1 MYYTTPETIAEGTF
15 SCNAPWIK
23 QEDLTSAERKVES
36 GLKPEEGV
44 EKKAVE
50 GGDVKPEGGTKPAEA
65 AV

>member
-23 QEDLTSAERKVES
+23 EEDLTSAERKVES

-50 GGDVKPEGGTKPAEA
+50 GGDTKPTEA